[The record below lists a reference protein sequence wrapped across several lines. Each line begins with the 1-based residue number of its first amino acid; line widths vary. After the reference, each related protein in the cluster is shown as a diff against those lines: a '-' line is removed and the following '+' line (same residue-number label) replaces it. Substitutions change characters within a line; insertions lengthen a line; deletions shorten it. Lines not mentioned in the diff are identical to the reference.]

1 MYNSLQPPGSFWFL
15 LRFLYSS
22 LSLKN
27 VIQDLVL
34 FLLAPKLLAPFRYRQ
49 KSNTSSSAEGV
60 FFL

>member
-22 LSLKN
+22 LSLKD

-34 FLLAPKLLAPFRYRQ
+34 FFVSTKTLGPVSLQ
-49 KSNTSSSAEGV
+49 TEI
-60 FFL
+60 